1 MSLLCL
7 QSVFE
12 TKILILQPSPV
23 LRKIVCVRVY
33 TETVFCFPGLANRGS
48 GHVAKLRIQYMEAK
62 CKSQTEPLQQSC
74 WGELI
79 RDKIDELER
88 GIQGDNISSTRKK
101 LQIELMRR
109 YLKFKY

>member
-12 TKILILQPSPV
+12 TKILVLQPGPV
-23 LRKIVCVRVY
+23 LRKIVCVGVCVS

-62 CKSQTEPLQQSC
+62 CKFQTEPLQQSC

-79 RDKIDELER
+79 GDKADELER
-88 GIQGDNISSTRKK
+88 GIQGDKILSTRNCR
-101 LQIELMRR
+101 LR
-109 YLKFKY
+109 